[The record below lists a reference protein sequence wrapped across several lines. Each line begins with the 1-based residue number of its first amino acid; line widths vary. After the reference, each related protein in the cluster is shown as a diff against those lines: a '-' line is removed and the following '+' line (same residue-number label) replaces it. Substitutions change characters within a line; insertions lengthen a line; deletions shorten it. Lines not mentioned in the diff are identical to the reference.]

1 MSETT
6 QQQTRQAA
14 PPIADEIAVISK
26 DVDVTQGYFLDNP
39 DSTVLTESKG
49 KGLKLYDEVDRDAHA
64 GSVLQTRYLAVAGE
78 KWEVAPGA
86 DDDRSREI
94 AAFVTGA
101 LTNCN
106 LLQAA
111 QELLQGIL
119 YGYYVGEIMW
129 AERDKAIVPAKIL
142 AKHPR
147 RFGFTQERELRML
160 TKAAPR
166 EGEAVPDRKFV
177 VFSYGASDNPY
188 GKALGQRLWWP
199 VWFKKVGIKFWLV
212 FLEKFGMPTGVGKY
226 PAGAKDA
233 DKKTLKDAV
242 EAIHSE
248 TGIIIPDTMLIELM
262 EASRGGTVT
271 YESLCDYMD
280 RQISKAVLGQTLTTE
295 MSSSGGSYGASQTHD
310 EVRQD
315 IKEADAGMLAECFN
329 ETLIKWLVDYNFWGV
344 AAYPK
349 FGYITEKA
357 AVLKELAERDEILV
371 GKIGVQVDP
380 DYWYKTYNLPAPQGG
395 PAVITPVT
403 GYPPPQFAEQTVET
417 KRTFSPAQQA
427 LEDLGAASTAT
438 DPLAE
443 NERQIVKIVQAAS
456 SYEEAMEGLLA
467 FYPGMDVSRLQAGL
481 DNAMI
486 NGQLLGRKMVQDDA
500 R

>member
-1 MSETT
+1 MAETT
-6 QQQTRQAA
+6 QQQTRQAV
-14 PPIADEIAVISK
+14 PIADEIAVIGK
-26 DVDVTQGYFLDNP
+26 DVDVTAGYFLENP

-86 DDDRSREI
+86 DDDKSREI

-147 RFGFTQERELRML
+147 RFGFTMERELRML

-166 EGEAVPDRKFV
+166 EGEAVPERKFI

-199 VWFKKVGIKFWLV
+199 VWFKKVGIKFWLI
-212 FLEKFGMPTGVGKY
+212 FLEKFGMPTVVGEY
-226 PAGAKDA
+226 PSGAKPEE
-233 DKKTLKDAV
+233 KKTLKEAA

-248 TGIIIPDTMLIELM
+248 TGVIIPEGMMLKLL

-329 ETLIKWLVDYNFWGV
+329 ETLIKWLVDHNFAGV
-344 AAYPK
+344 TAYPR
-349 FGYITEKA
+349 FAYITKKEST
-357 AVLKELAERDEILV
+357 LKELAERDEILV

-395 PAVITPVT
+395 PAVITPTT
-403 GYPPPQFAEQTVET
+403 GYPPPQFAEQATAG

-427 LEDLGAASTAT
+427 LEDLAEASTAT
-438 DPLAE
+438 DPLAA
-443 NERQIVKIVQAAS
+443 NEQQIVKIVQAAS
-456 SYEEAMEGLLA
+456 SYEEAMEGLMA
-467 FYPGMDVSRLQAGL
+467 FYPRMDVSRLQAGL
-481 DNAMI
+481 DNAMV
-486 NGQLLGRKMVQDDA
+486 NGQLLGRKMVQDGA

>member
-1 MSETT
+1 MAETT
-6 QQQTRQAA
+6 QQQTRGAV
-14 PPIADEIAVISK
+14 PIADEIAVITK
-26 DVDVTQGYFLDNP
+26 DIDITEGYFLDNP

-49 KGLKLYDEVDRDAHA
+49 KGLKLYDEVDRDAHS

-78 KWEVAPGA
+78 KWEVTPGA

-94 AAFVTGA
+94 AAYVTKV
-101 LTNCN
+101 LKNCN

-129 AERDKAIVPAKIL
+129 VELDKKIVPARIL

-147 RFGFTQERELRML
+147 RFGFSKARELRML
-160 TKAAPR
+160 TKAQPR
-166 EGEAVPDRKFV
+166 EGEAVPERKFI
-177 VFSYGASDNPY
+177 VFSYGSSDNPY

-199 VWFKKVGIKFWLV
+199 VWFKKQGIRFWLI

-242 EAIHSE
+242 AAIHSE
-248 TGIIIPDTMLIELM
+248 TGIIIPDTMVVELM

-310 EVRQD
+310 GVRQD

-329 ETLIKWLVDYNFWGV
+329 ETLIKWLVDYNFAGV
-344 AAYPK
+344 IDYPK
-349 FGYITEKA
+349 FGYITEKES
-357 AVLKELAERDEILV
+357 VLKELAERDAILV
-371 GKIGVQVDP
+371 GKIGVKVAP
-380 DYWYKTYNLPAPQGG
+380 DYWYKTFNLPEPEGG
-395 PAVITPVT
+395 PTVITPVT
-403 GYPPPQFAEQTVET
+403 GYAPPEFAEKAIVES
-417 KRTFSPAQQA
+417 KKIFSPAQQA
-427 LEDLGAASTAT
+427 LEDQGAASTGT
-438 DPLAE
+438 DPLAG
-443 NERQIVKIVQAAS
+443 NEKQILKIVRAAN
-456 SYEEAMEGLLA
+456 SYEEAMDGLLA
-467 FYPGMDVSRLQAGL
+467 FYPQMDVSRLQIGL

-486 NGQLLGRKMVQDDA
+486 NGQLLGRKMVQDGA
-500 R
+500 

>member
-1 MSETT
+1 M
-6 QQQTRQAA
+6 
-14 PPIADEIAVISK
+14 PIADEIAVITK
-26 DVDVTQGYFLDNP
+26 DVDITQGYFLDNP
-39 DSTVLTESKG
+39 DSTILTESKG
-49 KGLKLYDEVDRDAHA
+49 KGLKLYDEVDRDAHS

-78 KWEVAPGA
+78 KWEISPGA

-94 AAFVTGA
+94 AAFVTKA
-101 LTNCN
+101 LKNCN

-129 AERDKAIVPAKIL
+129 AEQGKAIIPARIL

-147 RFGFTQERELRML
+147 RFGFTKERELRML
-160 TKAAPR
+160 TRDQPR
-166 EGEAVPDRKFV
+166 DGEAVPERKFI
-177 VFSYGASDNPY
+177 VFSSGASDNPY

-199 VWFKKVGIKFWLV
+199 VWFKKQGIRFWLI

-248 TGIIIPDTMLIELM
+248 TGIIIPDTMMVELI

-295 MSSSGGSYGASQTHD
+295 VSGSGSYAASQTHD

-329 ETLIKWLVDYNFWGV
+329 ETLIKWLVDYNFAGV
-344 AAYPK
+344 TDYPR
-349 FGYITEKA
+349 FGYITQTPS
-357 AVLKELAERDEILV
+357 VLKELAERDAILV
-371 GKIGVQVDP
+371 TDIGVQVDP
-380 DYWYKTYNLPAPQGG
+380 EYWYKTYNLPVPKGG
-395 PAVITPVT
+395 PAVIQPVT
-403 GYPPPQFAEQTVET
+403 GYAPPEFAEQATVGG
-417 KRTFSPAQQA
+417 KKNFSPAQQA
-427 LEDLGAASTAT
+427 LEDLGAALTAT
-438 DPLAE
+438 DPLAA
-443 NERQIVKIVQAAS
+443 NEQQIVKIVRAAS

-467 FYPGMDVSRLQAGL
+467 FYPEMDVSSLQTGL

-486 NGQLLGRKMVQDDA
+486 NGQLLGRKMVQDGD